1 MCTPS
6 DTTIQYF
13 IVILLLAA
21 SFSLRGHHQANI
33 YQKLKNG
40 GAFSTNVNF
49 YGIPLTIVNSLHN
62 YYQLLNVLSVVSCA
76 EIL

>member
-49 YGIPLTIVNSLHN
+49 YGIVNSLHN